1 MLEVGGNGLADEV
14 EDPLRHLQDFLLG
27 PACFFANP
35 DYGITFCHELSATS
49 GKAGGLEL
57 REPLKAG

>member
-1 MLEVGGNGLADEV
+1 MENGGWHEQISPV
-14 EDPLRHLQDFLLG
+14 ENEEPWRPVLRRRK
-27 PACFFANP
+27 
-35 DYGITFCHELSATS
+35 SATS